1 MSSSIPRQPS
11 AHDAARADACSA
23 PAADSQLP
31 EFQPHTPS
39 PYSPIERE
47 IERSERA
54 SAALAATRAL
64 ARASFTDSQ
73 LAADD
78 AQGQDG
84 GGDDFDASGWARTE
98 HVAFDPTPQGNAAD
112 DQAPRNL
119 VGGSF
124 NPGIASQQG
133 RQFPGASI
141 AQAPMRTRSGAM
153 ARFAQESR
161 HAPRADHAAG
171 AAPRHGP
178 APCAAPATPHYQ
190 KPAVMPMLAPPPA
203 RAPVAPRAR
212 ASARSGIGE
221 PAKFLLAAALGMVVV
236 LAGGGVAWKAGW
248 LSRQP
253 DEMAQVTHAV
263 AAQAEAARLLSQ
275 ERDIP
280 VVPAAGPPSRR
291 SDAEVDAALA
301 AAARAAAVPAE
312 SVRAAGPARLV
323 PASVPATASP
333 PAAAQRAPGVRPVA
347 LHAKDSVDA
356 AIANAQARAD
366 RFLAPQNGSSAP
378 TAAAPTNA
386 TPAQ

>member
-1 MSSSIPRQPS
+1 MSSSIPRQPA
-11 AHDAARADACSA
+11 AHEAARTDARPA
-23 PAADSQLP
+23 PAADRQLP

-54 SAALAATRAL
+54 SAALAAARAL

-84 GGDDFDASGWARTE
+84 GDDDVDASGWARTE
-98 HVAFDPTPQGNAAD
+98 HVAFDPTPQGGAAH

-124 NPGIASQQG
+124 DPGIASQQG

-141 AQAPMRTRSGAM
+141 AQASMRTRSGAM

-161 HAPRADHAAG
+161 HAPRAEHAPV
-171 AAPRHGP
+171 AAPHGGP
-178 APCAAPATPHYQ
+178 VPSTAHYE
-190 KPAVMPMLAPPPA
+190 KPAVMPMLAPLSARPPIAPRVRAAA
-203 RAPVAPRAR
+203 RAGV
-212 ASARSGIGE
+212 GE
-221 PAKFLLAAALGMVVV
+221 PAKFVLAAALGMVIV

-253 DEMAQVTHAV
+253 DEITQVTHAV

-275 ERDIP
+275 QRDIA

-301 AAARAAAVPAE
+301 AAARAAAVPAQ

-323 PASVPATASP
+323 PASAPATAAP
-333 PAAAQRAPGVRPVA
+333 MAAAARAPGLRPVA
-347 LHAKDSVDA
+347 SHAKDSVDE

-366 RFLAPQNGSSAP
+366 RFLAPQGGSSA
-378 TAAAPTNA
+378 TAATAPANG

>member
-11 AHDAARADACSA
+11 APDAARADACSA

-78 AQGQDG
+78 AQDQHG
-84 GGDDFDASGWARTE
+84 GDDDFDASGWARTE
-98 HVAFDPTPQGNAAD
+98 HVAFDPTPQGDAGHE
-112 DQAPRNL
+112 QAPRNL

-124 NPGIASQQG
+124 DPGIASQQG

-161 HAPRADHAAG
+161 HAPRAEHAAA

-178 APCAAPATPHYQ
+178 APAAAHYE
-190 KPAVMPMLAPPPA
+190 KPAVMPMLAPPPV
-203 RAPVAPRAR
+203 RVPVAPRAR
-212 ASARSGIGE
+212 ASARPGIGE

-253 DEMAQVTHAV
+253 DEMAQVAHAV

-275 ERDIP
+275 ERDIA
-280 VVPAAGPPSRR
+280 VVPAAGPSSRR

-323 PASVPATASP
+323 PASAPAMASP
-333 PAAAQRAPGVRPVA
+333 TAAAPRASGVRPA
-347 LHAKDSVDA
+347 ATHAKDSVDE

-366 RFLAPQNGSSAP
+366 RFLAPENGSSAP
-378 TAAAPTNA
+378 TATAPTNA

>member
-11 AHDAARADACSA
+11 AHDAARADACAA

-31 EFQPHTPS
+31 EFQPQAPS

-78 AQGQDG
+78 GQDG
-84 GGDDFDASGWARTE
+84 GSDDDFDAGGWARTE
-98 HVAFDPTPQGNAAD
+98 HVAFDPTPQGDAGH

-133 RQFPGASI
+133 RQFPGASF

-161 HAPRADHAAG
+161 HAPRAEHAAA
-171 AAPRHGP
+171 AAPRSGP
-178 APCAAPATPHYQ
+178 APSTAHYE

-203 RAPVAPRAR
+203 RAPIAPRAR
-212 ASARSGIGE
+212 ASARSDIGE

-253 DEMAQVTHAV
+253 NEMAQVTHAV

-280 VVPAAGPPSRR
+280 VAPAAGPPSRR

-301 AAARAAAVPAE
+301 AAARAAAVPAQ

-323 PASVPATASP
+323 PASASATASP
-333 PAAAQRAPGVRPVA
+333 TATAPRASGVRPVA
-347 LHAKDSVDA
+347 PHAKDSVDE

-366 RFLAPQNGSSAP
+366 RFLAPENGSGAP
-378 TAAAPTNA
+378 TATSPTNA
-386 TPAQ
+386 TPAR

>member
-1 MSSSIPRQPS
+1 MSSSIPRQPA
-11 AHDAARADACSA
+11 AHEAARTDARPA

-84 GGDDFDASGWARTE
+84 GGDEFDASGWARTE
-98 HVAFDPTPQGNAAD
+98 HVAFDPTPQGDAGH

-119 VGGSF
+119 VGGTF
-124 NPGIASQQG
+124 DPGIASQQG

-141 AQAPMRTRSGAM
+141 AHAPMRTRSGAT

-161 HAPRADHAAG
+161 HAPRTGHAPV
-171 AAPRHGP
+171 AAPHGV
-178 APCAAPATPHYQ
+178 AAPSMAHDE
-190 KPAVMPMLAPPPA
+190 KPAAMPMLAPLPA

-212 ASARSGIGE
+212 APARQGVGE
-221 PAKFLLAAALGMVVV
+221 PAKFLLAAGLGMVVV
-236 LAGGGVAWKAGW
+236 LAGGGAAWKAGW

-253 DEMAQVTHAV
+253 DEMTQVTHAV

-275 ERDIP
+275 QRDIP
-280 VVPAAGPPSRR
+280 VAPAAGPPSRR

-301 AAARAAAVPAE
+301 AAARAAAVPAQ

-323 PASVPATASP
+323 PASAPAMPAP
-333 PAAAQRAPGVRPVA
+333 MAAAARAAGVRPVTS
-347 LHAKDSVDA
+347 HARDSVDE

-366 RFLAPQNGSSAP
+366 RFLAPPGGSSAP
-378 TAAAPTNA
+378 TATAPANA
-386 TPAQ
+386 TPAP

>member
-1 MSSSIPRQPS
+1 MSSSNPRQPS

-31 EFQPHTPS
+31 DFQPHTPS

-78 AQGQDG
+78 AQGQDS
-84 GGDDFDASGWARTE
+84 GDDFDASGWARTE
-98 HVAFDPTPQGNAAD
+98 HVAFDPTPQGDAAHD
-112 DQAPRNL
+112 EAPRNL

-124 NPGIASQQG
+124 DPGIASQQG

-161 HAPRADHAAG
+161 HAPRAEHAAA
-171 AAPRHGP
+171 AAPRGGP
-178 APCAAPATPHYQ
+178 APSTAHYE
-190 KPAVMPMLAPPPA
+190 KPAVMPMLAPAPTRPPI
-203 RAPVAPRAR
+203 APRAR

-275 ERDIP
+275 ERDLQ

-301 AAARAAAVPAE
+301 AAARAAAVPAQ

-323 PASVPATASP
+323 PASA
-333 PAAAQRAPGVRPVA
+333 PAAAAPTAAAVHPSGVRPVA
-347 LHAKDSVDA
+347 PHAKDSVDE

-366 RFLAPQNGSSAP
+366 RFLAPQGGSSAP
-378 TAAAPTNA
+378 AATAPTNA